1 MPDIWTLPPPN
12 IRSMVI
18 PDPGYLFVEADLA
31 GADAQV
37 VAWDANAPRLKAALR
52 SGVDLHSANA
62 QWLYGD
68 GLDYR
73 RHIHVNGMS
82 LRDNAKRAVHA
93 GNYGA
98 GARTLSASISVPLAT
113 AEGFL
118 HWWRAVEHPEI
129 GQWHRRVD
137 QTLRSR
143 RMPTI
148 RNAFGFRRI
157 YTDLPD
163 RLLGQA
169 LAWIAQSTVGL
180 VINHAMLAVEAALPQ
195 LQLLAQVHDSLLWKC
210 PLAEWPS
217 IAPAILHACAITV
230 PYPDPLV
237 IPVELKYSQQSWGE
251 MQKWTAPP
259 SSKQSVAPSLPWTS
273 YAA

>member
-1 MPDIWTLPPPN
+1 
-12 IRSMVI
+12 MVI

-118 HWWRAVEHPEI
+118 HWWRSVEHPEI

-143 RMPTI
+143 RMPVI
-148 RNAFGFRRI
+148 HNAFGFRRI

-169 LAWIAQSTVGL
+169 LAWIAQSTISI
-180 VINHAMLAVEAALPQ
+180 VINSALLAVEEKLPQ
-195 LQLLAQVHDSLLWKC
+195 CQLLAQVHDSLLWQV
-210 PLAEWPS
+210 PLECWPE
-217 IAPAILHACAITV
+217 IALDINKVCAILV
-230 PYPDPLV
+230 PYEDPLI
-237 IPVELKYSQQSWGE
+237 IPIELKWSAASWGE
-251 MQKWTAPP
+251 MQKYHIPQAR
-259 SSKQSVAPSLPWTS
+259 L
-273 YAA
+273 AAE